1 MKLFYFILFFIFTGI
16 IISYINYNN
25 FKSNNI
31 YLIIYISLLFGF
43 ILAYFVNYKKN
54 KKNKKN
60 LQELVLFINNN
71 CYHIHHYI
79 TYSLF
84 ILFILLGRFV
94 KNNYIIYF
102 IIFFMIGLSIEDLL
116 FDDWYIIKNNCNK
129 NKLIKL
135 LLKLS

>member
-54 KKNKKN
+54 KKN
-60 LQELVLFINNN
+60 LQELILFINNN

-79 TYSLF
+79 IYSLF

>member
-54 KKNKKN
+54 KKLKMPLN
-60 LQELVLFINNN
+60 
-71 CYHIHHYI
+71 
-79 TYSLF
+79 
-84 ILFILLGRFV
+84 
-94 KNNYIIYF
+94 
-102 IIFFMIGLSIEDLL
+102 FMDEPILSIDEIND
-116 FDDWYIIKNNCNK
+116 YYSK
-129 NKLIKL
+129 
-135 LLKLS
+135 